1 MIFSFRLLD
10 KQTVTC
16 PHSDSCSEVLQRGN
30 LDDHLRY
37 HCSGTLVACQF
48 AGAGCEYRGPSKSM
62 NKHQNECKFRK
73 EGKRER
79 KTLQCARK
87 YRVIRLVEDNLLW
100 TLKQKLRFRIGSFN
114 CEGTFNLMS
123 TNSFRDLMDHPVVI
137 FVFRARREEG
147 DIARKHKS
155 SRLARGMHNAE
166 DVEPIRIL

>member
-1 MIFSFRLLD
+1 MIFSLRLLD

-73 EGKRER
+73 EGKKRER
-79 KTLQCARK
+79 ERQCARK
-87 YRVIRLVEDNLLW
+87 YYYSLIR
-100 TLKQKLRFRIGSFN
+100 I
-114 CEGTFNLMS
+114 
-123 TNSFRDLMDHPVVI
+123 PVA
-137 FVFRARREEG
+137 ARRGRYCSQTKEQ
-147 DIARKHKS
+147 
-155 SRLARGMHNAE
+155 
-166 DVEPIRIL
+166 

>member
-1 MIFSFRLLD
+1 MIFSLRLLD

-73 EGKRER
+73 EGKRE
-79 KTLQCARK
+79 K
-87 YRVIRLVEDNLLW
+87 
-100 TLKQKLRFRIGSFN
+100 
-114 CEGTFNLMS
+114 
-123 TNSFRDLMDHPVVI
+123 
-137 FVFRARREEG
+137 
-147 DIARKHKS
+147 DIAMRQKIQGDPSGRGQPFVDIETKVALSYRKF
-155 SRLARGMHNAE
+155 
-166 DVEPIRIL
+166 